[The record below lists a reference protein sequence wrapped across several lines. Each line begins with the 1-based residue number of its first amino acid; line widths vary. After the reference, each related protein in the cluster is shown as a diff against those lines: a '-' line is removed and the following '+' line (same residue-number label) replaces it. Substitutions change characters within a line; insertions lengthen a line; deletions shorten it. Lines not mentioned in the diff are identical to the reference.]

1 MRSSALAAASLVSS
15 LASLAACS
23 ATPEGGSVAHGSSGS
38 TAVST
43 AGSGSGSA
51 QPPLNVGGS
60 MPDLNP
66 VEEPMMPDEDCQ
78 AVLELTIRDF
88 KPPHPDFETFGG
100 QNEVGCGIVE
110 PTLGTDSK
118 PVFHSGIGA
127 QKRLTMNNAAG
138 DLAFVSCQAW
148 DWMPQSV
155 VTSKA
160 TFDQWYHDV
169 AGVNQAIQVP
179 IALVDAGGDNLSY
192 DSSAFFPID
201 NMGFGNTPNTQHN
214 FHFTTEGHMKFGYVK
229 GQKFTFRGDDDLWI
243 FVNGKLALD
252 LGGLHVPITA
262 TIDFDAQASELGI
275 VAGGTY
281 QMDIFH
287 AERHTYESNFRIETN
302 IRCFQPVVVK

>member
-1 MRSSALAAASLVSS
+1 MRLSALAITYLVSG

-23 ATPEGGSVAHGSSGS
+23 ATPEGGNVVRGSSGS
-38 TAVST
+38 PSVGT
-43 AGSGSGSA
+43 AGSSSVGS
-51 QPPLNVGGS
+51 QPASVGGS

-66 VEEPMMPDEDCQ
+66 MDPPKTDEECA
-78 AVLELTIRDF
+78 AVLELTVRDF
-88 KPPHPDFETFGG
+88 KPPHPDFETYQG

-110 PTLGTDSK
+110 STIGPDSK
-118 PVFHSGIGA
+118 PVFLAGIGA
-127 QKRLTMNNAAG
+127 KKRLTENDG
-138 DLAFVSCQAW
+138 KGGLAFKSCEPW

-155 VTSKA
+155 VTDKA
-160 TFDQWYHDV
+160 SFDQWYRDV
-169 AGVNQAIQVP
+169 DGVNQAIKVQVE
-179 IALVDAGGDNLSY
+179 LVDAGGANLTY

-252 LGGLHVPITA
+252 LGGLHVPISA
-262 TIDFDAQASELGI
+262 TIDFDAQAAELGI

-302 IRCFQPVVVK
+302 IRCFEPVVVK